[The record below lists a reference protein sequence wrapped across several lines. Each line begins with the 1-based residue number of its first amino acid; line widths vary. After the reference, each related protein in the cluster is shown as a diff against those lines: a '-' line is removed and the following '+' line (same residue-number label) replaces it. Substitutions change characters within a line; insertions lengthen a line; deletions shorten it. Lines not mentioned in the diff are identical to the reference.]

1 MLNQSELVTY
11 FQEVEIWCANV
22 LQLLSERFDH
32 IQEKELLEY
41 KVKLLL
47 NRMGTKGHYVDQNSF
62 LDEIS
67 MDVDDIQERLISIL
81 NEEEY
86 DDSYAYRVIEVEER
100 VGIGKHELPPLP
112 YPYNALEPYIS
123 KEIMMLHHDKH
134 HKSYV
139 DGLNKAEL
147 ELEKARKNKEYD
159 LLKHWEREL
168 AFHGSGHYLHTIFWN
183 NLSKSGGGQPH
194 GVLLKQIED
203 DFGSYEDFKEHFT
216 QAAKKVEG
224 VGWAILVW
232 VPRANRL
239 EILQTEKHQFFT
251 QWDTIPLL
259 VLDVW
264 EHAYYLQYKFDKDA
278 YITNF
283 WNIVNWPDVN
293 YRYDYASQLKW
304 QPFY

>member
-1 MLNQSELVTY
+1 MVNQSELVTY
-11 FQEVEIWCANV
+11 FQEVEIWCGNV
-22 LQLLSERFDH
+22 LELLAERYDQL
-32 IQEKELLEY
+32 QEKELLEY

-47 NRMGTKGHYVDQNSF
+47 NRMGGASYYVDQNSF

-67 MDVDDIQERLISIL
+67 MDVDDIQERLIALL

-86 DDSYAYRVIEVEER
+86 DDSYAYRVIEAEEK
-100 VGIGKHELPPLP
+100 IEAGKHELPPLP

-139 DGLNKAEL
+139 DGLNKAEI
-147 ELEKARKNKEYD
+147 EIQNARNNNQYD
-159 LLKHWEREL
+159 LLKHWEREA

-183 NLSKSGGGQPH
+183 NLSKSGGGMPQ
-194 GVLLKQIED
+194 GALLKQIEE
-203 DFGSYEDFKEHFT
+203 DFGSYEGFKEHFS

-224 VGWAILVW
+224 VGWALLVW

-239 EILQTEKHQFFT
+239 EILQTEKHQLFT

-264 EHAYYLQYKFDKDA
+264 EHAYYLQYKNDKDA
-278 YITNF
+278 YIDNF
-283 WNIVNWPDVN
+283 WNIVNWNDVN
-293 YRYDYASQLKW
+293 YRYEYASQLKW

>member
-1 MLNQSELVTY
+1 MVNQSELVTY
-11 FQEVEIWCANV
+11 FQEVEIWCGNV
-22 LQLLSERFDH
+22 LQLLAERYDQL
-32 IQEKELLEY
+32 QEKELLEY

-47 NRMGTKGHYVDQNSF
+47 NRMGTTSYYVDQNSF

-67 MDVDDIQERLISIL
+67 MDVDDIQERLISLL

-86 DDSYAYRVIEVEER
+86 DDSYAYRVMEVEEKIE
-100 VGIGKHELPPLP
+100 IGKHELPPLP

-139 DGLNKAEL
+139 DGLNKAET
-147 ELEKARKNKEYD
+147 ELEKARKNSNYD
-159 LLKHWEREL
+159 LLKHWEREA

-183 NLSKSGGGQPH
+183 NLSKSGGGQPQ
-194 GVLLKQIED
+194 GALLKQIED
-203 DFGSYEDFKEHFT
+203 DFGSYEAFKQHFT

-239 EILQTEKHQFFT
+239 EILQTEKHQLFT

-278 YITNF
+278 YIENF
-283 WNIVNWPDVN
+283 WNIINWADVK